1 MRCCRELW
9 FAIGTLGLEP
19 RLKGVEAIVNPMYW
33 INRLLGEGIYILILL
48 NPSVPL
54 KHLIWVIGHRP

>member
-9 FAIGTLGLEP
+9 FAVGTPGLEP
-19 RLKGVEAIVNPMYW
+19 RQTGVEAILNRMCW
-33 INRLLGEGIYILILL
+33 INRLLGGIYILIFL

-54 KHLIWVIGHRP
+54 KHLICVIGHRP